1 LTSFGSWKTGLAGWT
16 WNALSN
22 SSVRCAEKP
31 YRLPLNLAPCG
42 FWFVTG
48 QGNTPPIK
56 PHLIIK
62 PQELRFTKLLG
73 VMDTHELRNEM
84 DALFTKFLPAE
95 IASRFSGLLA
105 MKPNRWSKIDPWKVW
120 DVLEDPRVV
129 EWQRTWAEL
138 LASPMLAKHAD
149 VWVTVLRCG
158 HEQSA
163 MERLPLRDA
172 LHGPSRVFEGFVS
185 VLPGKLGLAI
195 NHDGMICILK
205 A

>member
-1 LTSFGSWKTGLAGWT
+1 
-16 WNALSN
+16 
-22 SSVRCAEKP
+22 
-31 YRLPLNLAPCG
+31 
-42 FWFVTG
+42 
-48 QGNTPPIK
+48 
-56 PHLIIK
+56 
-62 PQELRFTKLLG
+62 
-73 VMDTHELRNEM
+73 MDTHELRNEM